1 MKMQKFGTYICAGT
15 MLLASA
21 GLGFAQNAA
30 GGTGNTGNDSNNP
43 AVIQNDTT
51 GTVAPG
57 SGTMMKDNSG
67 AVPKPGKDCGMRG
80 ENQGTSQTDA
90 QVACE

>member
-1 MKMQKFGTYICAGT
+1 MHTKKIGTLICAGS
-15 MLLASA
+15 MLIASTVLGLA
-21 GLGFAQNAA
+21 QTTQ
-30 GGTGNTGNDSNNP
+30 GGAGNTGNDSNNP
-43 AVIQNDTT
+43 AMIQNDAT